1 MQGLLAAGLY
11 KDYQRQGDARI
22 ISSRVVQG
30 LSAAGDA
37 KIISS
42 RVIQGLSA
50 VGLWKNHQLQ

>member
-50 VGLWKNHQLQ
+50 VGL